1 MANPDI
7 VYVYPRGY
15 LSYYTNSAPPEN
27 NELMKT
33 TDNVL
38 VQYIDGIYELD
49 TIFGNKEQTVV
60 LMILECIKLSSLL
73 FGNDFNKWLAL
84 QLTSPTISV
93 DSLTFIEDTVRFI
106 KTGKRI
112 VPVESAYRTAIDVER
127 SRYNTELQ
135 KYVEDLSFKDPN
147 TVSILCDW
155 IAQPNGLRDIRCTL
169 EILFGDERVVDR
181 NVRVQPKPGAMHF

>member
-7 VYVYPRGY
+7 VYVYPRGF

-49 TIFGNKEQTVV
+49 TIFNDKDRAVILMV
-60 LMILECIKLSSLL
+60 LDCIKLSTKL
-73 FGNDFNKWLAL
+73 FGDDFNKWISL
-84 QLTSPTISV
+84 QLTSPTISA
-93 DSLTFIEDTVRFI
+93 DSLSFVEDMVRFI

-112 VPVESAYRTAIDVER
+112 VPIESVYRTTVDVER

-135 KYVEDLSFKDPN
+135 KYVEDLSFKDSN

-155 IAQPNGLRDIRCTL
+155 IAQPNGLRDIRCSL
-169 EILFGDERVVDR
+169 EILFGDGRYVDR
-181 NVRVQPKPGAMHF
+181 NVKIQPKPGVMHF

>member
-181 NVRVQPKPGAMHF
+181 NIRVQPKPGAMHF

>member
-84 QLTSPTISV
+84 QLTSPAISV

-169 EILFGDERVVDR
+169 EILFGGERVVDR
-181 NVRVQPKPGAMHF
+181 NIRVQPKPGTMHF

>member
-155 IAQPNGLRDIRCTL
+155 IAHPNGLRDIRCTL

>member
-49 TIFGNKEQTVV
+49 TIFGNKEQTVA

-181 NVRVQPKPGAMHF
+181 NIRAQPKPGAMHF

>member
-1 MANPDI
+1 MANPDL

-15 LSYYTNSAPPEN
+15 LSFYTNSAPPEN

-33 TDNVL
+33 TDNIL

-49 TIFGNKEQTVV
+49 TIFNDRERPIV
-60 LMILECIKLSSLL
+60 LMVLDCLKLSSRL
-73 FGNDFNKWLAL
+73 FGDDFNKWLSL
-84 QLTSPTISV
+84 QLTSPTISSE
-93 DSLTFIEDTVRFI
+93 SLTFIEDTVRFI

-112 VPVESAYRTAIDVER
+112 VPIESVYRTAVDPER

-135 KYVEDLSFKDPN
+135 KYAEDLSFKEFE

-155 IAQPNGLRDIRCTL
+155 IAQPNGLRDIKCTL

-181 NVRVQPKPGAMHF
+181 NIKVQPKPGAMHF